1 MTDKRFAFP
10 APVAAPVAATVLA
23 GLAIGVSACG
33 SPYPAQNLKATV
45 KTLAWAPTGGA
56 ASVEAA
62 SVRPAG
68 RHAKHARDT
77 LGYLAYVA
85 LGTANEVVAANLATA
100 RITGTIADSAG
111 DSVAVTPGDS
121 TVYIADTGK
130 FDVLAYDVSTKKSK
144 RIEVG
149 PFPQDVSV
157 SPDGSVLYATVTGGD
172 TGPGGSDKVAVI
184 STATNRVTG
193 DIRVGDAPR
202 QVAFS
207 PDGSYAYVTTQ
218 YGIYVIDA
226 ASSSVVHVF
235 RTSHHDPQGPQ
246 GIAVSADGKTLYVT
260 YPAANSVRELNAATG
275 ATLGKTT
282 VGAEPYAVTA
292 AGTSLYVAD
301 TNEDEVSVVSTTTGK
316 VTRTIAVGRLPMSV
330 AATPDGSQVWVGN
343 GLSGSVSVISVASGR
358 VIATLGGRGTTTLDA
373 APLGIAFA
381 KPSS

>member
-1 MTDKRFAFP
+1 MTDKRFMFP
-10 APVAAPVAATVLA
+10 APAAATMLA
-23 GLAIGVSACG
+23 GLAISVSACG
-33 SPYPAQNLKATV
+33 SSSTQHPAHNFEAAA
-45 KTLAWAPTGGA
+45 KTLTWTPTGGA

-77 LGYLAYVA
+77 LDYLGYVA

-100 RITGTIADSAG
+100 RITGTIADNAG

-130 FDVLAYDVSTKKSK
+130 FDVLAYDVSAKKSK

-193 DIRVGDAPR
+193 DIRVGNAPR
-202 QVAFS
+202 QVVFS

-218 YGIYVIDA
+218 DGIYVIDA

-235 RTSHHDPQGPQ
+235 RASRHDPQGPQ
-246 GIAVSADGKTLYVT
+246 GIAVSADGRTLYVT

-282 VGAEPYAVTA
+282 VGAEPYAVTT
-292 AGTSLYVAD
+292 AGASLYVAD
-301 TNEDEVSVVSTTTGK
+301 TNQDEVSVVSTATGK
-316 VTRTIAVGRLPMSV
+316 VTHTIAVGRLPMSI
-330 AATPDGSQVWVGN
+330 AATPDGSQIWVGN

-358 VIATLGGRGTTTLDA
+358 VIATLGGGPAATTLDA

-381 KPSS
+381 KPPS